1 MPAYRDRPPAC
12 LTAYFAKESI
22 PVWGVYVWYGR
33 ACRDSIVCIT
43 YLAKEV
49 TSAWVTHTDSAKAFY
64 FCLGLRHAATVQ
76 PQCLISNRY

>member
-22 PVWGVYVWYGR
+22 PALGYVCVVRSRMPRPHSMHNLISKG
-33 ACRDSIVCIT
+33 S
-43 YLAKEV
+43 
-49 TSAWVTHTDSAKAFY
+49 Y
-64 FCLGLRHAATVQ
+64 FCFGSQHAATVQ